1 MLLYLK
7 KLPEKSLE
15 GVAILGSMFS
25 IVTIFGN
32 IYSIFFPLKRMFF
45 PLFRKVLSDLSEAI
59 LTPNA
64 GLIIN
69 QYADSLPSPN
79 NGHT

>member
-1 MLLYLK
+1 MKHAKMGTYIVYI
-7 KLPEKSLE
+7 LPAQT
-15 GVAILGSMFS
+15 GC
-25 IVTIFGN
+25 
-32 IYSIFFPLKRMFF
+32 FPLI
-45 PLFRKVLSDLSEAI
+45 RKVLSDLSETHAI
-59 LTPNA
+59 LTPNP